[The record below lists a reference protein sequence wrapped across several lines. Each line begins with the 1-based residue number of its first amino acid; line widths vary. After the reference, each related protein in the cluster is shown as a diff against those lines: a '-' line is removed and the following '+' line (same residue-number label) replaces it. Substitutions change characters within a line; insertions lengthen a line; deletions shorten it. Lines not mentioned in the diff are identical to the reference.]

1 MRVSMD
7 FEKIKAEVKTLLG
20 RDNTGHGFDHVE
32 KVYRNAMKLCNT
44 ISEADKDVVG
54 LAALLHDCDDYKLFG
69 DEGAG
74 KLPNACR
81 IMTDCGVSASFQD
94 KVCAAIGDVGYS
106 KRLNGNMPVTAEG
119 RIVSDADM
127 LEAMGATGIIR
138 CMAYAL
144 ARCTQYGTP
153 LFDAEVRPE
162 PDMSAEEYKKPDRRS
177 DNFINHFFEK
187 MLKLRNMMFTAAGR
201 REAEIRHN
209 FMVAFL
215 REFFREQ
222 NCDNWLEYLEN
233 YEKHNL

>member
-1 MRVSMD
+1 MRVFMD

-44 ISEADKDVVG
+44 MPEIDREVVG

-74 KLPNACR
+74 KLPNARR
-81 IMTDCGVSASFQD
+81 IMTDCSVSATFQD

-153 LFDAEVRPE
+153 LFDAEVWPE

-187 MLKLRNMMFTAAGR
+187 MLKLKNLLLTEAGK
-201 REAEIRHN
+201 AEGEKRHE

-215 REFFREQ
+215 RRFFDEYDAADWQ
-222 NCDNWLEYLEN
+222 EYLDA
-233 YEKHNL
+233 YMKIA